1 MCGEEPIELH
11 PAEAALA
18 GAQKPYSHGPLA
30 LDAHPRGQRVSRAR
44 EVELE
49 PAQELCQL
57 VVRLV
62 APSTL
67 VARRQSP
74 RSSKQRCARRVE

>member
-57 VVRLV
+57 VVCLV
-62 APSTL
+62 
-67 VARRQSP
+67 RP
-74 RSSKQRCARRVE
+74 R